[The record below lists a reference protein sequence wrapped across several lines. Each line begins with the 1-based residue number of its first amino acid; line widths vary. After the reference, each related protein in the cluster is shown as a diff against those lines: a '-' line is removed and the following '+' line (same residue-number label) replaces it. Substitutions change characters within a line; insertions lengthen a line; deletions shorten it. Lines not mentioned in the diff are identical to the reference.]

1 MVIKRG
7 FVEILEMASGDTPKS
22 FNDFTKIQVGR
33 SKLSSATVA
42 KRLDMLITVKAIEEV
57 ITRSKAG
64 RRVIAYRTTEK
75 GRRATK
81 LAEELKEL
89 FAVSKTK

>member
-7 FVEILEMASGDTPKS
+7 FIEILQMANGSAPKS
-22 FNDFTKIQVGR
+22 FNDFTSIQVGR

-42 KRLDMLITVKAIEEV
+42 KRLDWLIAAKVIEEV

-64 RRVIAYRTTEK
+64 RRIIAYKTTEK
-75 GRRATK
+75 GRKAVK
-81 LAEELKEL
+81 LATELQGL
-89 FAVSKTK
+89 FVTSKTG